1 MAVIGKAG
9 SNIPVETA
17 LEHVWGYAV
26 GLDMTR
32 RDLQNQMKEMGRPWE
47 IGKAFD
53 GSAPIGPIYPVS
65 KVGHITSGAIWLTVN
80 NVEKQHSDIS
90 DLIWSVAETIAHL
103 STLFALEPGD
113 LIFTG
118 TPEGVSK
125 VVPGDKIRLGIDKLG
140 ELAIEI
146 V

>member
-1 MAVIGKAG
+1 M
-9 SNIPVETA
+9 
-17 LEHVWGYAV
+17 
-26 GLDMTR
+26 
-32 RDLQNQMKEMGRPWE
+32 
-47 IGKAFD
+47 FD
-53 GSAPIGPIYPVS
+53 SQA
-65 KVGHITSGAIWLTVN
+65 
-80 NVEKQHSDIS
+80 EQQ
-90 DLIWSVAETIAHL
+90 AETIAHL

-125 VVPGDKIRLGIDKLG
+125 VVPGDKIRFGIDKLG